1 VVTKEKWELK
11 NVKGMDETYE
21 LNQLPTYDTQ
31 LVKYNP
37 IKNNVENIYNVYLQH
52 HLIKVNI

>member
-1 VVTKEKWELK
+1 MVTKEKWELK